1 MSKIFQGTY
10 TAIVTPFTDDNKID
24 WQSFE
29 KIVEQ
34 QIAGKVEG
42 IVFMGTTGESP
53 TLTEAEHAEVLVRSV
68 KMVNGRCQ
76 VIHGI
81 GSNNTNTSIE
91 LAKVSAK
98 AGSDGLLAVVPYY
111 NKPTQQGMFLHFTSI
126 ANSTDVP
133 IIIYNIKG
141 RTGVNLET
149 STLLRIAEHKNI
161 VAVKEASGDISQMID
176 VIDKASDDFCVL
188 VGDDGMTLP
197 FMVCGGDGV
206 ISVISNCV
214 PLTLSNMIR
223 LCLKGDYYSAKP
235 IFYKLYELMKV
246 AFIESNPIPIKE
258 IMAMLG
264 YCNPNLRLPLCRASE
279 NTIKQLKPMVE
290 LIKTLEKKPVSTLE
304 T

>member
-10 TAIVTPFTDDNKID
+10 TAIITPFTNDNKID

-53 TLTEAEHAEVLVRSV
+53 TISEAEHAEVLIRSV

-91 LAKVSAK
+91 FAKVSAK
-98 AGSDGLLAVVPYY
+98 AGADGLLAVVPYY
-111 NKPTQQGMFLHFTSI
+111 NKPTQQGMFLHFTAI
-126 ANSTDVP
+126 ANATDVP

-149 STLLRIAEHKNI
+149 STLLRMAEHKNM
-161 VAVKEASGDISQMID
+161 VAVKEASGDLSQMID
-176 VIDKASDDFCVL
+176 VINKTSDDFCVL
-188 VGDDGMTLP
+188 VGDDGITLP
-197 FMVCGGDGV
+197 FMSCGGDGV

-223 LCLKGDYYSAKP
+223 TCLKGDFIVAKP
-235 IFYKLYELMKV
+235 VFYQLLELMKV

-258 IMAMLG
+258 IMSMLG
-264 YCNPNLRLPLCRASE
+264 YCAPNFRLPLCRASE
-279 NTIKQLKPMVE
+279 NTMNQLKSMVE
-290 LIKTLEKKPVSTLE
+290 FIKSIEK
-304 T
+304 